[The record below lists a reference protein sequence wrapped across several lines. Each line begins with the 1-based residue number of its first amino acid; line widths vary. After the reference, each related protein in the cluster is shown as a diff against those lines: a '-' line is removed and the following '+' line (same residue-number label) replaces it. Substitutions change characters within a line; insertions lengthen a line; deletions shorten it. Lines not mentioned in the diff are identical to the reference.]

1 MATKHGGALVL
12 GFALLLSPAI
22 AFAQAE
28 GTPRGEK
35 KEKKEPKDKGGD
47 GLIARVFHLVPPGF
61 AAELNLTADQ
71 KKQIQALEG
80 EFKTK
85 KMEALMKTV
94 GKVMVII
101 DSLEADDELRE
112 PAPVL
117 ALTHEITGALLES
130 RRMRLGY
137 EQKVVALLNADQK
150 ATFAELKERPRDR
163 RFAGKDKP
171 GKTTI
176 HFYYTPEGQ
185 DRLQLT
191 NEQKQK
197 FAEMQKQLEQ
207 SFRSLLTED
216 QRRMLDDGNRPK
228 DGKKPREERREKQ

>member
-12 GFALLLSPAI
+12 GFALLLSPAF
-22 AFAQAE
+22 ALAQAE

-35 KEKKEPKDKGGD
+35 KEKKETKDKGGD

-61 AAELNLTADQ
+61 AAELNLTVDQ

-85 KMEALMKTV
+85 KMESLMKTV

-130 RRMRLGY
+130 RRMRLAY

-163 RFAGKDKP
+163 RDVAG
-171 GKTTI
+171 GKGKATI

>member
-28 GTPRGEK
+28 GTPRGDK
-35 KEKKEPKDKGGD
+35 KDKGGD
-47 GLIARVFHLVPPGF
+47 GLIARVFHLMPPGF

-85 KMEALMKTV
+85 KMESLMKTV

-130 RRMRLGY
+130 RRMRLAY

-163 RFAGKDKP
+163 RAVAGGK

-197 FAEMQKQLEQ
+197 FADLQKQMEQ
-207 SFRSLLTED
+207 SFRNLLTED
-216 QRRMLDDGNRPK
+216 QRRMLDDANRPK